1 MRRFYWWGTNSCE
14 ESGQR
19 DGGSLEGCQAMVGV
33 PSYEK
38 RWKVGW
44 KLKIPMPRRVIM
56 PSQVLGDLGPWV
68 HAAALSLA
76 GSDLR
81 TKAGFLSPLLVFVLE
96 GLISVVSQPCRL

>member
-1 MRRFYWWGTNSCE
+1 MRRFYWWGRNSCE
-14 ESGQR
+14 KSEQR
-19 DGGSLEGCQAMVGV
+19 DGGSLEGCQAMVG
-33 PSYEK
+33 
-38 RWKVGW
+38 VGW

-56 PSQVLGDLGPWV
+56 PSQVLGDLPRGPWAAWA
-68 HAAALSLA
+68 HAAALWLA